1 MGLPERLFALLY
13 LSSKRLFR
21 SCQSL
26 RRQVRHC
33 RTEQVMCRYL
43 TEGGKIT
50 KVCILSLDETVQRRG
65 RQSPELSVRILRN
78 EQILDLETQFQGLL
92 LLQRI
97 QRRIPRGRLRLCH
110 TSDCANNPGGETLNH
125 QTIEYR
131 LIDPT
136 GQRDERFDLTQR
148 PALEIQ
154 AVRIA
159 HNRAHAHTMRL
170 DAKKLRLLKATGAH
184 LRRDQRVDELL
195 VIDPKLTLVA
205 LDVHPHREDRPVIL

>member
-1 MGLPERLFALLY
+1 MGLPEALLALLY

-26 RRQVRHC
+26 RRQVRHR

-43 TEGGKIT
+43 TESCKVT
-50 KVCILSLDETVQRRG
+50 KVCILSLNETVKRCR
-65 RQSPELSVRILRN
+65 RQSPELRVRILRN
-78 EQILDLETQFQGLL
+78 EQVLDLEAQLQGLL

-110 TSDCANNPGGETLNH
+110 TSDCPNNPGRETLNH

-136 GQRDERFDLTQR
+136 GQRDEWFNLTQR
-148 PALEIQ
+148 PALEVQ

-170 DAKKLRLLKATGAH
+170 DAKKLRLLEAASAD
-184 LRRDQRVDELL
+184 LRGDHRVDE
-195 VIDPKLTLVA
+195 
-205 LDVHPHREDRPVIL
+205 PV